1 MERFLDPKAP
11 ISGHTGCFS
20 LTEDPMTRSDCPTSM
35 CVFSE
40 RIRCDEDCERR
51 RRSVGGFVE
60 GKVLQKEQLQI
71 CLVIFVRI

>member
-1 MERFLDPKAP
+1 
-11 ISGHTGCFS
+11 
-20 LTEDPMTRSDCPTSM
+20 MTRSDCPTSM